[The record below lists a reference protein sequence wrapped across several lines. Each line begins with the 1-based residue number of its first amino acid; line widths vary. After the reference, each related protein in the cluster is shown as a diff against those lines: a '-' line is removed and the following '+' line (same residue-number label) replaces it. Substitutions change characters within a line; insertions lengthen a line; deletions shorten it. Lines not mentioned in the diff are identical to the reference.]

1 MRRYPLIPLFILC
14 AALAAPAAEIDP
26 AILAIAERQRETI
39 ARYQALSY
47 TATEYAVEADSGV
60 FTPSPTTISITR
72 RGDTILLTHEMTQ
85 RNISREIR
93 ENGKVV
99 GTEDYVVHK
108 PQRRAMLVTTE
119 FLCSWPDADVPYA
132 QIDYA
137 KVPGKPGQFETGNPL
152 AYVHGVE
159 PLRHCLGLDQ
169 PLSEQ
174 LAYHPELTTWSI
186 RTLEN
191 GDHEVTRVLRVE
203 PNKIALTVVQ
213 VFAAEHGLLKSATA
227 QSQRTTTTSTI
238 EYTAPAGNEASMPM
252 PARLHYI
259 GKDAEGTT
267 VLESNVTYTNP
278 RDESGA
284 APFAL
289 PDLGLPAE
297 AELVSSSHPSGH
309 QYFVWRGGILE
320 PIPQLSKDWRAIG
333 ASEGPTANPTKAT
346 KAP

>member
-1 MRRYPLIPLFILC
+1 MRRYRFIPLFILC
-14 AALAAPAAEIDP
+14 AALAASAAEIDP

-108 PQRRAMLVTTE
+108 PQRSNILLTSE
-119 FLCSWPDADVPYA
+119 FSCFWPDAEVPYA
-132 QIDYA
+132 QINYE
-137 KVPGKPGQFETGNPL
+137 PGQNKPGRSKFGNPFTYL
-152 AYVHGVE
+152 HGVE
-159 PLRHCLGLDQ
+159 PLRHCFGLDQ
-169 PLSEQ
+169 ALPEQ

-203 PNKIALTVVQ
+203 PNKVSLTVVQ
-213 VFAAEHGLLKSATA
+213 VFAPEHGLLKSATA
-227 QSQRTTTTSTI
+227 QSQRTTTTSTV
-238 EYTAPAGNEASMPM
+238 EYTAPTEDEASVPL
-252 PARLHYI
+252 PARLHQI
-259 GKDAEGTT
+259 AKDAAGAT

-289 PDLGLPAE
+289 SDLGLPAE

-320 PIPQLSKDWRAIG
+320 PIPQLSKNWRAIG
-333 ASEGPTANPTKAT
+333 ASEGPTANVTKVI